1 MAYRKGT
8 ILVAKNRIRCHIPG
22 FLFEPGTEF
31 KYIGSYNGSY
41 LVEKA
46 VDGKVYPSDSHIPTI
61 TGTGGCVL
69 AVMPCDVEKK
79 KDILEILIEEFKNK
93 WSFAGREVKVPNPPI
108 TIRDTE
114 GFHASG
120 SNGYMTKLRINP
132 NTGKFEYWHDWW
144 SYGWFDDDQYRS
156 QKISALKQVLGK

>member
-8 ILVAKNRIRCHIPG
+8 ILVVKNRIRCNVPG
-22 FLFEPGTEF
+22 FQFEPGTEF
-31 KYIGSYNGSY
+31 AYVGKYKGAY
-41 LVEKA
+41 LVERA
-46 VDGKVYPSDSHIPTI
+46 MNGKVYNSDVPSYS
-61 TGTGGCVL
+61 GKGGCVL

-79 KDILEILIEEFKNK
+79 KDILETLIEEFKNK
-93 WSFAGREVKVPNPPI
+93 WAFAGHEVNVPNPPL

-144 SYGWFDDDQYRS
+144 SYGWCDDDQYRS
-156 QKISALKQVLGK
+156 QKIAALKQVLGK

>member
-8 ILVAKNRIRCHIPG
+8 ILVAKNRIRCNVPG
-22 FLFEPGTEF
+22 CVFDPGTEF
-31 KYIGSYNGSY
+31 YYIGAYKGSY
-41 LVEKA
+41 LVEIA
-46 VDGKVYPSDSHIPTI
+46 VDGKVYPGDSNVPSI
-61 TGTGGCVL
+61 TGRGGCVF

-79 KDILEILIEEFKNK
+79 KDVLDVLIEEFKK
-93 WSFAGREVKVPNPPI
+93 KFFFAGTEVKVPNPPI

-120 SNGYMTKLRINP
+120 ANGYMKKLRINP
-132 NTGKFEYWHDWW
+132 KTGHLEYYHDWW
-144 SYGWFDDDQYRS
+144 AYGWEDDDKYRA